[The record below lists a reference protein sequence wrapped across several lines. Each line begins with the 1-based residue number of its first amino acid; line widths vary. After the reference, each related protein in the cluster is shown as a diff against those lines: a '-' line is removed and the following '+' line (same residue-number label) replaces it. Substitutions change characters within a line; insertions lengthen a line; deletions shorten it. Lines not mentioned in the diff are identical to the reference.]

1 MSFDPTSLGDPLAR
15 TAVCPPLPAPDDDE
29 ARREVLFVLHDV
41 ARLIRVEADKR
52 AREHGMTRAQWVILV
67 RLERQPGL
75 TQKELAE
82 AMEVEPIT
90 VARLID
96 RMEARGIVE
105 RRPDPRDRRV
115 WRLHLKPAAQPV
127 LAALHPARTALAR
140 AVTSSLDAA
149 AIARLSETLMTMKA
163 TLTAEARAVPRTA
176 SASPEPDTIAAPV
189 RELA

>member
-1 MSFDPTSLGDPLAR
+1 MPY
-15 TAVCPPLPAPDDDE
+15 LPREDDE
-29 ARREVLFVLHDV
+29 ARRDVLFLLHDV

-96 RMEARGIVE
+96 RMQARGIVE

-115 WRLHLKPAAQPV
+115 WRLHLCPTAQPV

-140 AVTSSLDAA
+140 AVTGGLDVE
-149 AIARLSETLMTMKA
+149 AIERLSDSLLAMKA
-163 TLTAEARAVPRTA
+163 GLTVCSTKPAPSKPAQIQ
-176 SASPEPDTIAAPV
+176 PDTIAVPA